1 MTVPT
6 PVQDVLDGA
15 PALFLSPHLDDAVLS
30 CGTLLLHA
38 PRATVVTV
46 FTEAAPGPHTRAAR
60 SFLRQCAAS
69 GAEELFAERRR
80 EDEEVVGAAGAA
92 AVHLGRR
99 DALFRT
105 RRAPAALGRVLPELV
120 HRYPTFRFDIARGR
134 VAGAERDLARRIAEQ
149 VDALA
154 AGSGAEVVLCPLGV
168 GRHVDHVLVRSVGP
182 ELGRRIV
189 YYADFP
195 YALHS
200 APDPAFLAAHGL
212 RTLGV
217 ARRPG
222 RGARADP
229 GLPHPGGCAVPRR
242 PGTAA
247 RRGVLH
253 PGLTRQAPQAIESS
267 TARRHR
273 PSSASR
279 WTGSMCG
286 CHSAA
291 RRHWLRSARWSDQ

>member
-30 CGTLLLHA
+30 CGTLLLRA
-38 PRATVVTV
+38 PRATVATV
-46 FTEAAPGPHTRAAR
+46 FTEASPGPHTRAAR
-60 SFLRQCAAS
+60 NFLRQCAVS

-80 EDEEVVGAAGAA
+80 EDVAVVAAAGAD

-134 VAGAERDLARRIAEQ
+134 VAAAERDLATRIAEQ

-154 AGSGAEVVLCPLGV
+154 ARSGAEVVLCPLGV
-168 GRHVDHVLVRSVGP
+168 GQHVDHVLVRSVGP
-182 ELGRRIV
+182 ELGRRVV

-200 APDPAFLAAHGL
+200 APDSPFLAAHGL
-212 RTLGV
+212 RRWV
-217 ARRPG
+217 SP
-222 RGARADP
+222 ADP
-229 GLPHPGGCAVPRR
+229 AEKRGLIEGYRSQVDALFPGGQVPSR
-242 PGTAA
+242 AEEYY
-247 RRGVLH
+247 
-253 PGLTRQAPQAIESS
+253 TR
-267 TARRHR
+267 
-273 PSSASR
+273 
-279 WTGSMCG
+279 
-286 CHSAA
+286 
-291 RRHWLRSARWSDQ
+291 D

>member
-30 CGTLLLHA
+30 CGTLLLRA
-38 PRATVVTV
+38 PRATVATV
-46 FTEAAPGPHTRAAR
+46 FTEASPGPHTRAAR
-60 SFLRQCAAS
+60 NFLRQCATT

-80 EDEEVVGAAGAA
+80 EDVEVVDAAGAR

-134 VAGAERDLARRIAEQ
+134 VAAAERDLGRRIAVE

-154 AGSGAEVVLCPLGV
+154 AEVVFCPLGI
-168 GRHVDHVLVRSVGP
+168 GRHVDHVLVRSVGA

-200 APDPAFLAAHGL
+200 APDPAFLAAHRLRRWVSPADPAEKRGL
-212 RTLGV
+212 IEGYRTQVDALF
-217 ARRPG
+217 PG
-222 RGARADP
+222 GQVPARAEEYFASSSRP
-229 GLPHPGGCAVPRR
+229 CA
-242 PGTAA
+242 
-247 RRGVLH
+247 
-253 PGLTRQAPQAIESS
+253 
-267 TARRHR
+267 
-273 PSSASR
+273 
-279 WTGSMCG
+279 
-286 CHSAA
+286 
-291 RRHWLRSARWSDQ
+291 

>member
-1 MTVPT
+1 
-6 PVQDVLDGA
+6 
-15 PALFLSPHLDDAVLS
+15 
-30 CGTLLLHA
+30 
-38 PRATVVTV
+38 VVTV

-80 EDEEVVGAAGAA
+80 EDVEVVEAAGGAT

-134 VAGAERDLARRIAEQ
+134 VAGAERDLACRIAAQ

-212 RTLGV
+212 QRWVSPDDPVEKRKLIEGYRTQVDALF
-217 ARRPG
+217 
-222 RGARADP
+222 
-229 GLPHPGGCAVPRR
+229 PGGQVPPR
-242 PGTAA
+242 AEEYY
-247 RRGVLH
+247 
-253 PGLTRQAPQAIESS
+253 TRA
-267 TARRHR
+267 
-273 PSSASR
+273 
-279 WTGSMCG
+279 
-286 CHSAA
+286 
-291 RRHWLRSARWSDQ
+291 

>member
-1 MTVPT
+1 MVDLPRPPAPRRRGRDISHHAAPAWQATT
-6 PVQDVLDGA
+6 PVRGG
-15 PALFLSPHLDDAVLS
+15 F
-30 CGTLLLHA
+30 
-38 PRATVVTV
+38 R
-46 FTEAAPGPHTRAAR
+46 
-60 SFLRQCAAS
+60 
-69 GAEELFAERRR
+69 
-80 EDEEVVGAAGAA
+80 DEEVVGAACAT

-105 RRAPAALGRVLPELV
+105 RRPPGALGRVLPELV

-154 AGSGAEVVLCPLGV
+154 AGSDAEVVLCPLGV
-168 GRHVDHVLVRSVGP
+168 GRHVDHVLVRSAGAGSSDR
-182 ELGRRIV
+182 LLR
-189 YYADFP
+189 
-195 YALHS
+195 
-200 APDPAFLAAHGL
+200 GL
-212 RTLGV
+212 
-217 ARRPG
+217 
-222 RGARADP
+222 
-229 GLPHPGGCAVPRR
+229 
-242 PGTAA
+242 
-247 RRGVLH
+247 LH